1 MTETKVISIINQKGG
16 VGKTT
21 TTANLAYAL
30 SKMGKKVLAVDFDQ
44 QASLT
49 NYLNYGL
56 DGEYYYSIYEL
67 LIKIFRDISPA
78 EDECLSKASLPELI
92 GQTIVRPTY
101 LTREL
106 VTDEEGKKKVVN
118 AQKEFGFD
126 LLPASIELADFELEL
141 SQSRQFNK
149 KAYYLDALIGEIT
162 DCRDYDYVLI
172 DCNPSLGVL
181 TMNAIIA
188 GLDGII
194 IPTNLDLMSTRGIMS
209 LLGKV
214 ADTQKALYKATK
226 GEVFHKGVIGIVMNL
241 YSDKRVVDKT
251 LSSDIDNFYPLYVFK
266 SAIPDSAMAKRA
278 VLEGV
283 IYSMKFPKA
292 EKAYDALASEILKRM
307 HKMENDGQHVT
318 YSFDSELRKVVTENL
333 DTGEIEV
340 VENAMSSKAK
350 EE

>member
-1 MTETKVISIINQKGG
+1 MGETKVISIINQKGG

-67 LIKIFRDISPA
+67 LVKVFRDISPS
-78 EDECLSKASLPELI
+78 EDEYLSKTNLKDLI
-92 GQTIVRPTY
+92 NEIIVKPTY

-106 VTDEEGKKKVVN
+106 TEDEEGKKKVMN
-118 AQKEFGFD
+118 IQKEFGFD

-141 SQSRQFNK
+141 SQSAQFNK

-162 DCRDYDYVLI
+162 DCREYDYILI
-172 DCNPSLGVL
+172 DCNPSLGIL

-209 LLGKV
+209 LLGKI
-214 ADTQKALYKATK
+214 ADTQKALYSATK
-226 GEVFHKGVIGIVMNL
+226 GTVFHKGVIGIVMNL
-241 YSDKRVVDKT
+241 YSDKRVVDRT
-251 LSSDIDNFYPLYVFK
+251 LATDIDSFYPLYVFK

-283 IYSMKFPKA
+283 IYSMKYQKA
-292 EKAYDALASEILKRM
+292 DKAYELLASELLRRLK
-307 HKMENDGQHVT
+307 KMDAEKKHLT
-318 YSFDSELRKVVTENL
+318 YSFDTEERKVVTEDL
-333 DTGEIEV
+333 DTGERVII
-340 VENAMSSKAK
+340 ENAMTSKAK

>member
-1 MTETKVISIINQKGG
+1 METKVISVINQKGG

-30 SKMGKKVLAVDFDQ
+30 SKMGKKVLAIDFDQ

-49 NYLNYGL
+49 NYLNFGL

-67 LIKIFRDISPA
+67 LIKIFRGISP
-78 EDECLSKASLPELI
+78 EDDEYLASCSLEELI
-92 GQTIVRPTY
+92 DKTIVRPTY
-101 LTREL
+101 LVRE
-106 VTDEEGKKKVVN
+106 VQVDEEGKRTVVN

-126 LLPASIELADFELEL
+126 LLPSVIDLADFELEL
-141 SQSRQFNK
+141 AQSSEFTK
-149 KAYYLDALIGEIT
+149 KAYYLNALVGDIMDHRE
-162 DCRDYDYVLI
+162 YDYILI

-209 LLGKV
+209 LLGKI
-214 ADTQKALYKATK
+214 ADTQDSLYRATK
-226 GEVFHKGVIGIVMNL
+226 GKVFHKGVIGIVMNL
-241 YSDKRVVDKT
+241 YSDKRVVDKK
-251 LSSDIDNFYPLYVFK
+251 LSTDIDNFYPLYVFK

-283 IYSMKFPKA
+283 IYSMKYPKA
-292 EKAYDALASEILKRM
+292 EKAYEALAKELIKRM
-307 HKMENDGQHVT
+307 DKMEKDDQHIT
-318 YSFDSELRKVVTENL
+318 YSFDFESRKVVMENL
-333 DTGEIEV
+333 DTREKIL
-340 VENAMSSKAK
+340 VEDAMSSKAK